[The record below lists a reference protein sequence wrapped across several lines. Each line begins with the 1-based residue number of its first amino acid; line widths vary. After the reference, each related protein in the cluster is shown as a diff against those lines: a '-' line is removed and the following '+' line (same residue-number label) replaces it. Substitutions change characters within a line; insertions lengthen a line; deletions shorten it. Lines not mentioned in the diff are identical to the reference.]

1 MKVLVVDDEPDI
13 VMLLEQVLSG
23 RDREVVTAANGR
35 EALERCE
42 RERPDLVVLD
52 VQMPELDGWQTLQR
66 LRERSDVPVIMLTA
80 RGEPL
85 DKTRGLL
92 GGADDY
98 ITKPFDFGELEARV
112 TAVMRRVQAK
122 PKKPVLEVGSLVVDD
137 AVKEVSVGGD
147 PVQLSPL
154 EYELVKLLAGRP
166 GEVFSPEE
174 IIREVW
180 RDKPMVTG
188 ADVAKYVNLVR
199 KKIEVDP
206 KNPTLLLNVR
216 GFGYKL
222 DAG

>member
-13 VMLLEQVLSG
+13 VMLLEQFLSG
-23 RDREVVTAANGR
+23 RDREIVTAANGR
-35 EALERCE
+35 EALEQFARA
-42 RERPDLVVLD
+42 RPDLVVLD

-80 RGEPL
+80 RGEAL

-92 GGADDY
+92 SGADDY

-122 PKKPVLEVGSLVVDD
+122 SKKPVLKVGALVVDD
-137 AVKEVSVGGD
+137 AVKEVRIGGK
-147 PVQLSPL
+147 PAQLSPL
-154 EYELVKLLAGRP
+154 EYELVKLLASQP

-180 RDKPMVTG
+180 RDKPMVT
-188 ADVAKYVNLVR
+188 ATDVAKYVNLVR
-199 KKIEVDP
+199 KKIEADP
-206 KNPTLLLNVR
+206 KNPALLLNVR

-222 DAG
+222 GAD